1 MGSLFAGGG
10 AGDRDYKQVVRDAI
24 DSIGEDVSLKID
36 TKDINTIYLHE
47 ATKCLRRSFYDR
59 MDPLDTAQT
68 QFNKV
73 LGGLFRKMKSNATT
87 GKYDMDGGLVLKGEA
102 DMIKDDV
109 ILIFRSVDKFPE
121 NPMPVDMLYLNACM
135 WLFEKIEGVIVYI
148 TPDGKEDSFVANR
161 NQKMFEEVI
170 RRTKVLHDLLEKN
183 KADPKAK
190 PPIIEPSLDCL
201 DCQYYERC
209 YIKKK
214 TGKTITISS
223 LFGKFG
229 KEDTI

>member
-1 MGSLFAGGG
+1 MGPLFAGGG
-10 AGDRDYKQVVRDAI
+10 AGDRDYKQVVKDAF
-24 DSIGEDVSLKID
+24 DSIDEVVSLKID
-36 TKDINTIYLHE
+36 TKDTNTIYLHE

-59 MDPLDTAQT
+59 IDPLETEQT

-73 LGGLFRKMKSNATT
+73 LGGLFRKMKSNATV
-87 GKYDMDGGLVLKGEA
+87 GKYDLDGGLTLKGQA

-109 ILIFRSVDKFPE
+109 VLLFRSIDKFPE
-121 NPMPVDMLYLNACM
+121 NPLAVDMLYLNACM
-135 WLFEKIEGVIVYI
+135 WLFDKIEGIIVYI
-148 TPDGKEDSFVANR
+148 TPDGKEDSFVTNR
-161 NQKMFEEVI
+161 NQKMFEEVV
-170 RRTKVLHDLLEKN
+170 RRTKVFHDLLEKN
-183 KADPKAK
+183 NADPKAK

-214 TGKTITISS
+214 TGRTITISS

>member
-1 MGSLFAGGG
+1 MGPLFAGGG

-24 DSIGEDVSLKID
+24 DSIGEDISLKID

-59 MDPLDTAQT
+59 MDPLETEQT

-87 GKYDMDGGLVLKGEA
+87 GKYDMDGGLVLKGDA

-121 NPMPVDMLYLNACM
+121 NPMPADMLYLNACM

>member
-1 MGSLFAGGG
+1 MGPLFAGGG

-59 MDPLDTAQT
+59 MDPLETEQT

-121 NPMPVDMLYLNACM
+121 NPMPTDMLYLNACM
-135 WLFEKIEGVIVYI
+135 WLFDKIEGVIVYI

-214 TGKTITISS
+214 TGKTVTISS

>member
-1 MGSLFAGGG
+1 MGPLFAGGG

-24 DSIGEDVSLKID
+24 DSIGEDISLKID

-59 MDPLDTAQT
+59 MDPLETEQT

-73 LGGLFRKMKSNATT
+73 LGGLFRKMKSNATV
-87 GKYDMDGGLVLKGEA
+87 GKYDLDGGLALKGQA

-109 ILIFRSVDKFPE
+109 VLLFRSIDKFPE
-121 NPMPVDMLYLNACM
+121 NPLAVDMLYLNACM
-135 WLFEKIEGVIVYI
+135 WLFDKIEGVIVYI
-148 TPDGKEDSFVANR
+148 TPDGKEDSFVTNR
-161 NQKMFEEVI
+161 NQKMFEEVV

-183 KADPKAK
+183 NADPKAK

-214 TGKTITISS
+214 TGRTITMGS
-223 LFGKFG
+223 LLNQFGKD
-229 KEDTI
+229 DTI

>member
-1 MGSLFAGGG
+1 MGPLFAGGG
-10 AGDRDYKQVVRDAI
+10 AGDRDYKQVVRDAFNSI
-24 DSIGEDVSLKID
+24 DDVVSLKID

-59 MDPLDTAQT
+59 MDPLETEQT

-87 GKYDMDGGLVLKGEA
+87 GRYDMDGGLVLKGDA

-121 NPMPVDMLYLNACM
+121 NPMPADMLYLNACM

-148 TPDGKEDSFVANR
+148 TPDGKEESFVANR

-214 TGKTITISS
+214 TGRTITMGS
-223 LFGKFG
+223 LLNQFGKD
-229 KEDTI
+229 DTI

>member
-1 MGSLFAGGG
+1 MGPLFAGGG

-121 NPMPVDMLYLNACM
+121 NPMPTDMLYLNACM
-135 WLFEKIEGVIVYI
+135 WLFDKIEGVIVYI

-214 TGKTITISS
+214 TGKTVTISS

>member
-1 MGSLFAGGG
+1 MGGSD

-24 DSIGEDVSLKID
+24 DSIGEDISFKID
-36 TKDINTIYLHE
+36 TKDINTIYLYE

-59 MDPLDTAQT
+59 TDLLETEHT
-68 QFNKV
+68 QFNKI
-73 LGGLFRKMKSNATT
+73 LGGLFRKIKSQSTV
-87 GKYDMDGGLVLKGEA
+87 GEYDMTGGLTLKGQA

-109 ILIFRSVDKFPE
+109 VLIFRSIAKFPE
-121 NPMPVDMLYLNACM
+121 NPIPADMLYINACM
-135 WLFEKIEGVIVYI
+135 WMFDQIEGVIVYI
-148 TPDGKEDSFVANR
+148 TPDGKEESFVTNR
-161 NQKMFEEVI
+161 NQKMFEEVV
-170 RRTKVLHDLLEKN
+170 RRTKIFHDLLEKN
-183 KADPKAK
+183 NADPKAK